1 MYKQIWIVQKYFL
14 GIQNKH
20 VNKTPAIKLFY
31 KLKKIVSIKQK
42 VDLCHYLFM

>member
-31 KLKKIVSIKQK
+31 KLKKNCKYK
-42 VDLCHYLFM
+42 AKG